1 MEGQEEVQAVLS
13 DHQQSQMMI
22 IKGKRTK
29 RQRPMSPFGLAVT
42 SSSSSACGGGHG
54 GEEYGN
60 SFTSASYESTEEEED
75 MANCLILLA
84 QGCDVVPKQQ
94 TSPVHEATGVSG
106 HVSKAG
112 FYVYEC
118 KTCNRTFPSF
128 QALGGHRASHK
139 KPKSVAAAMAD
150 QEKKPAPI
158 HFTTSASMDQEV
170 EDSKQF
176 VKKSS
181 PPPPPPPPP
190 SSQPAVPIQ
199 IKGFQSNNK
208 AKIHEC
214 SICGSEFS
222 SGQALGGHMRRH
234 RAIVANNNTTTQVV
248 GIGAAIDNNSTRS
261 KQERSNILALDLNLP
276 APEDHDHH
284 HHHHHHHQQHQ
295 IHHQRDSKFQFVP
308 TQQTSLVFNA
318 PALVDCHY

>member
-1 MEGQEEVQAVLS
+1 MEGQEELVVG
-13 DHQQSQMMI
+13 DHQQTQML

-42 SSSSSACGGGHG
+42 SSSSSACGGAHG

-60 SFTSASYESTEEEED
+60 SFTSASYDSTEEEED

-84 QGCDVVPKQQ
+84 QGCHMIPKQQ
-94 TSPVHEATGVSG
+94 TSRTLHEATAVSS
-106 HVSKAG
+106 HVGKAG

-139 KPKSVAAAMAD
+139 KPKSSTAAMAD
-150 QEKKPAPI
+150 QEKKPAST
-158 HFTTSASMDQEV
+158 HFTSASMDQEV

-181 PPPPPPPPP
+181 PPTPTHPT
-190 SSQPAVPIQ
+190 VPIQ
-199 IKGFQSNNK
+199 IKGFQSNNNK

-214 SICGSEFS
+214 SICGSEFT

-234 RAIVANNNTTTQVV
+234 RAAVANNNATTSTTQVV
-248 GIGAAIDNNSTRS
+248 GIGAAIDNSMRS
-261 KQERSNILALDLNLP
+261 KQERSILALDLNLP
-276 APEDHDHH
+276 APEDHD
-284 HHHHHHHQQHQ
+284 HHHHHHQQHQ

>member
-1 MEGQEEVQAVLS
+1 MEGQEELVVSS
-13 DHQQSQMMI
+13 DYHQTQMI

-29 RQRPMSPFGLAVT
+29 RQRPMSPFGLAGT
-42 SSSSSACGGGHG
+42 SSSSSACGGTQGG

-84 QGCDVVPKQQ
+84 QGCDVVPKQ
-94 TSPVHEATGVSG
+94 TSSTVEATAIST
-106 HVSKAG
+106 HVGRAG

-139 KPKSVAAAMAD
+139 KPKSAAALAD
-150 QEKKPAPI
+150 QDKKSAPT
-158 HFTTSASMDQEV
+158 HFISASMDQEQ

-181 PPPPPPPPP
+181 PPPP
-190 SSQPAVPIQ
+190 AYTVPIQ
-199 IKGFQSNNK
+199 MKGFQSNNNNK

-214 SICGSEFS
+214 SICGSEFT

-234 RAIVANNNTTTQVV
+234 RAAVASNNSTTTSAQVV
-248 GIGAAIDNNSTRS
+248 GMSAAIDNSTTRS
-261 KQERSNILALDLNLP
+261 KQERNILALDLNLP

-284 HHHHHHHQQHQ
+284 HHHHHQQHQIHQ